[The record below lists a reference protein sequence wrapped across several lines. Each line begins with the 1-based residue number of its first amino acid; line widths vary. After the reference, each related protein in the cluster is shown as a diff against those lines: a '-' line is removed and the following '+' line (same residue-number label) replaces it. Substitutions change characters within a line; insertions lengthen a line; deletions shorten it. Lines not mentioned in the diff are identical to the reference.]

1 MGKKRHI
8 LRFFDLVLSAAGLV
22 VTSPFLLV
30 AILVHRLTSSGS
42 AIFAQKRIGR
52 DERIFLCL
60 KLRTMHVDTPQVA
73 THQVSAS
80 AVTYLGRF
88 LRRTK
93 MDELPQLWNVL
104 KGEMSLVG
112 PRPCLPSQTVLIEA
126 RRARGVN
133 ELPPGITGPAQVLGV
148 DMSDPERLAR
158 IDESW
163 VHQWSLGRYFGIL
176 IATATGSGS
185 GDRIGV

>member
-1 MGKKRHI
+1 MGKGRHI
-8 LRFFDLVLSAAGLV
+8 LRLFDLVLSAAGLV
-22 VTSPFLLV
+22 VTSPFLL
-30 AILVHRLTSSGS
+30 AAMLVHRLTSTGS
-42 AIFAQKRIGR
+42 AIFAQKRVGR

-60 KLRTMHVDTPQVA
+60 KLRTMHIDTPQVA

-93 MDELPQLWNVL
+93 VDELPQLWNVL

-133 ELPPGITGPAQVLGV
+133 ALRPGITGPAQVRGI
-148 DMSDPERLAR
+148 DMSDPERLAE

-163 VHQWSLGRYFGIL
+163 VPHWSMARYFGIL

-185 GDRIGV
+185 GDRVAG